1 MISNVFTND
10 HIDEFKNIA
19 NEKIKADEKFI
30 NRKDVLYQIDKALL
44 FNRSPKRNESTSV
57 ERQPL
62 KSLIKKEE

>member
-30 NRKDVLYQIDKALL
+30 DRKDVLYQIDKALL

-57 ERQPL
+57 ER
-62 KSLIKKEE
+62 